1 MFETRKQMY
10 IVMSFVRG
18 GDLFDRIVKKK
29 RFTEATAQ
37 KIMYDLLSVVHYLH
51 LRGIVHND
59 LKPENIM
66 MASAE
71 TEDEII
77 IADFGLSKFAM
88 EEERFT
94 MAQGTLAY
102 VSPEVLRGTGYGKE
116 VDLWSCGVILYL
128 LVSGSLPFDSTDREE
143 IIEKTMVGRVPF
155 ERKVFASV
163 SDECKSLI
171 KGLLTVD
178 VEKRLTCQ
186 QALAHVWFRLR
197 WNEAGERIR
206 DVEVNNRHNIGLVV
220 ATASASASAPPSP
233 ALLPSVDTSHV
244 APQLG
249 TAPELYYNSSTGG
262 ADVDSSIERD
272 DDDEDEDED
281 ESESKGDVTDTD
293 NGGHQTASTFRNR
306 FINMADDDSGPDVS
320 PSHSR

>member
-1 MFETRKQMY
+1 MY

-18 GDLFDRIVKKK
+18 GDLFERIVKKK
-29 RFTEATAQ
+29 RFNEPTAQ

-66 MASAE
+66 MASVE

-186 QALAHVWFRLR
+186 QALGHGWFRLR

-206 DVEVNNRHNIGLVV
+206 DVETSTRHNVGLVV
-220 ATASASASAPPSP
+220 TTASASASAPPSP
-233 ALLPSVDTSHV
+233 ALLPSVDASQN

-249 TAPELYYNSSTGG
+249 GAPELYYNSSSGG
-262 ADVDSSIERD
+262 VDVDSSMERGD
-272 DDDEDEDED
+272 DDDEEDDEEEED
-281 ESESKGDVTDTD
+281 ESESKATDTDTD
-293 NGGHQTASTFRNR
+293 NGVHQTASSFRNR
-306 FINMADDDSGPDVS
+306 FINMDESDGPDVS

>member
-1 MFETRKQMY
+1 MY

-29 RFTEATAQ
+29 RFNEPIAQ

-66 MASAE
+66 MASAD
-71 TEDEII
+71 TDDEII

-94 MAQGTLAY
+94 MAQGILAY

-128 LVSGSLPFDSTDREE
+128 LVSGSLPFDSTDRED

-155 ERKVFASV
+155 ERKVFSSV
-163 SDECKSLI
+163 SEECKSLI

-178 VEKRLTCQ
+178 VEKRMTCQ
-186 QALAHVWFRLR
+186 QALAHSWFRLR
-197 WNEAGERIR
+197 WNEAGERLR
-206 DVEVNNRHNIGLVV
+206 DVEPTNRHNIAVV
-220 ATASASASAPPSP
+220 TASSASSSAPPSP
-233 ALLPSVDTSHV
+233 ALPSVDTSR

-249 TAPELYYNSSTGG
+249 SAPELYYNSSSGG
-262 ADVDSSIERD
+262 VDVDSSVERGE
-272 DDDEDEDED
+272 DDEDDEEED
-281 ESESKGDVTDTD
+281 ESRESKDDVTDTD
-293 NGGHQTASTFRNR
+293 NGVHQTASTFRNR
-306 FINMADDDSGPDVS
+306 FINMDDDSGPDVS